1 MQADMS
7 IAIGR
12 VISRGGHHGLRLLA
26 GLLIIVAIG
35 AVVVLLLRAARRR
48 RRRPPADRSPQP
60 QPPPPTVPQPQPQ
73 PQAQTQPTVPRVS
86 GPRPDGETISI
97 RSLSKH
103 YGAKVAVDELTFDVL
118 PGRVTGFLGPN
129 GAGKSTTMRVIMGL
143 DAPTAGT
150 ATVNGRRTATCP
162 GRCTR

>member
-48 RRRPPADRSPQP
+48 RGRPPADRSPQP
-60 QPPPPTVPQPQPQ
+60 QPTPPTVPQPQPQ
-73 PQAQTQPTVPRVS
+73 PQAQPTVPRVS
-86 GPRPDGETISI
+86 GPRPDGETISV

-129 GAGKSTTMRVIMGL
+129 GAGKSTTMRVITGL
-143 DAPTAGT
+143 DAPT
-150 ATVNGRRTATCP
+150 
-162 GRCTR
+162 

>member
-1 MQADMS
+1 MIFFFFFFFQAEDG
-7 IAIGR
+7 IRDFHVTGVQTCALP
-12 VISRGGHHGLRLLA
+12 IS
-26 GLLIIVAIG
+26 
-35 AVVVLLLRAARRR
+35 
-48 RRRPPADRSPQP
+48 PPQL
-60 QPPPPTVPQPQPQ
+60 PPPTVSQPQR
-73 PQAQTQPTVPRVS
+73 QPTVPRVS

-103 YGAKVAVDELTFDVL
+103 YGAKVAVDELSFDVL

-150 ATVNGRRTATCP
+150 ATVNGRRYHDLSWPLREVGALLEA
-162 GRCTR
+162 R